1 MDGEPLMQDR
11 AERID
16 HGVLPIIGALL
27 VFLVLIGGGATWG
40 IVSIVKALI

>member
-1 MDGEPLMQDR
+1 MHDVHDH
-11 AERID
+11 ID

-27 VFLVLIGGGATWG
+27 VFLALIGGGATWG